1 MKRHSREGRFA
12 ERVVSGVDDLGAD
25 ERIVIWIERKAGAV
39 WAVGRAVNPQH
50 RPSDQPRP
58 DDYLFEGYELE
69 DALER
74 ANEALEDDVRVSS
87 DDGRSADAKPFVR
100 QEIIGPLER
109 WFFGRR

>member
-50 RPSDQPRP
+50 RPTDHPRP

-74 ANEALEDDVRVSS
+74 ANAR
-87 DDGRSADAKPFVR
+87 RSRTTCACRRRTDARPPPSR
-100 QEIIGPLER
+100 SR
-109 WFFGRR
+109 ARRS